1 MVLNFVQII
10 QHTKSFPGVQTTK
23 YQSICMVCS
32 KLEHAKCPG
41 IQTLEE
47 VIKNT
52 NSKSELKSLKHRVEE
67 TRNIF
72 KRLVKDRNQ
81 NIEMLEDQK
90 EVLRTDVQTFKE
102 RIYQHLERLEHK
114 LSKEI
119 D

>member
-1 MVLNFVQII
+1 
-10 QHTKSFPGVQTTK
+10 
-23 YQSICMVCS
+23 
-32 KLEHAKCPG
+32 
-41 IQTLEE
+41 
-47 VIKNT
+47 
-52 NSKSELKSLKHRVEE
+52 VEE